1 MKKILLLFAALT
13 LVFCSSCTKK
23 IEYKSTD
30 FFAMNTYATITA
42 NCSDDILSRAKSL
55 VFDIENQLSATIA
68 ESDINNLEDPKSE
81 TYGDTIFLLSLA
93 KEISLA
99 TDGAFDFTLGAL
111 VRLWNVTG
119 EAPTV
124 PEDDDIIEALSH
136 CGFEKTDISSGTF
149 SCTDKDLS
157 VDLGGIAKGYAGQKV
172 AEFLKENGVCDG
184 SVYLGGN
191 VTVIGSSPSNRK
203 KGVLGWNVAIN
214 NPFDTAD
221 ILGVVTL
228 CDKTVSVSGAY
239 ERFFELDGEIYHH
252 ILDSK
257 TGYPARSDLASV
269 AVIAQNGA
277 LADGLSTAFFVMGLE
292 KSIEFY
298 KSSSFD
304 FEAIFCTND
313 GKVFVTENLRDSFSP
328 NFDAKTSDNLSI
340 LFPDYR

>member
-1 MKKILLLFAALT
+1 MKKIFSFFLALT
-13 LVFCSSCTKK
+13 VLFCAGCAKNV
-23 IEYKSTD
+23 EYKSSD

-42 NCSDDILSRAKSL
+42 DCTEDILSRAKSL

-68 ESDINNLEDPKSE
+68 ESDINNLSNTERE
-81 TYGDTIFLLSLA
+81 TYDETISLLSYA
-93 KEISLA
+93 KEISDA
-99 TDGAFDFTLGAL
+99 TDGAFDFTLGTL
-111 VRLWNVTG
+111 VRLWNITG
-119 EAPTV
+119 DAPTL
-124 PEDDDIIEALSH
+124 PQKDEIEEALSH
-136 CGFEKTDISSGTF
+136 CGFEKTNLSDGKF
-149 SCTDKDLS
+149 SCDDKKLS

-172 AEFLKENGVCDG
+172 AEFLKEKGVCDA

-228 CDKTVSVSGAY
+228 CDKTVSVSGSY
-239 ERFFELDGEIYHH
+239 ERYFELDGEIYHH

-269 AVIAQNGA
+269 AVIAADGT

-292 KSIEFY
+292 KSVDFY
-298 KSSSFD
+298 KSGIFD

-313 GKVFVTENLRDSFSP
+313 RKVFVTDGLQKSFTP
-328 NFDAKTSDNLSI
+328 NFDAKSSDQLSI